1 MSHTYRLLR
10 RGLFALDPERA
21 HGLALGALRHGLVP
35 HRHVKA
41 DPRLKRNL
49 LGLDFPNPLG
59 LAAGFDKDG
68 EAIHGLFRLGFGFVE
83 LGTVTP
89 RAQAGNPRPRLF
101 RLTGNN
107 ALINRMGFNNKGYDA
122 LHRRLVKQK
131 GEPGIVGVNVGP
143 NRDST
148 DRLADFESGIKRFS
162 DVADYLTINVSSP
175 NTPGLRDLQERASL
189 TGLLERIAG
198 ARNAAPRRL
207 PLLLKIA
214 PDLDDDALA
223 AIVDIAVGA
232 GIEGMI
238 VSNTT
243 ISRIRVQDPQSS
255 EAGGLSGWPLLRL
268 SNVVLAKV
276 RKRAG
281 NRLVLIGTGGIFSP
295 ELAYLKFAA
304 GADLIQ
310 LYTGMIFE
318 GPGLPAQIL
327 AKLPGLLERTGF
339 ATIADL
345 VGSDVDR
352 WAEARI

>member
-1 MSHTYRLLR
+1 MSFAYRLLR

-21 HGLALGALRHGLVP
+21 HGLALGALRRGLVP

-49 LGLDFPNPLG
+49 LGIDFPNPLG

-68 EAIHGLFRLGFGFVE
+68 EAIDGLFRLGFGFVE
-83 LGTVTP
+83 VGTVTP
-89 RAQAGNPRPRLF
+89 RPQPGNPPPRLF

-122 LHRRLVKQK
+122 LHRRLVERK
-131 GEPGIVGVNVGP
+131 GKPGIVGVNVGP

-148 DRLADFESGIKRFS
+148 DRIADFESGIERFS

-189 TGLLERIAG
+189 TGLLERVAG
-198 ARNAAPRRL
+198 ARNAAPRQL

-223 AIVDIAVGA
+223 AIVDIAISA
-232 GIEGMI
+232 GIDGMI

-243 ISRIRVQDPQSS
+243 ISRSRVDDPQSS

-281 NRLVLIGTGGIFSP
+281 NSLVLIGAGGIFSP

-327 AKLPGLLERTGF
+327 AELPGLLERTGF
-339 ATIADL
+339 ATIADV